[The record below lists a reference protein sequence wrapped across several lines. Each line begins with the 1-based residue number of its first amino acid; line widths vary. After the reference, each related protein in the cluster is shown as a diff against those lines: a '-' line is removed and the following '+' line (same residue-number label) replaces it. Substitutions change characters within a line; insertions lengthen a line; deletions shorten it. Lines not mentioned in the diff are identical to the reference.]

1 MQFIKFMTSG
11 TGRLA
16 RVVIGAI
23 IVVLGLLVVQGT
35 LGTIMSIVGLIP
47 IAGGL
52 FDFCLAGA
60 VFGYP
65 LKGSAA
71 RAQLADK

>member
-16 RVVIGAI
+16 RVVLGAI
-23 IVVLGLLVVQGT
+23 IVALGLLVVQGT
-35 LGTIMSIVGLIP
+35 LGTIMSIVGLVP

-60 VFGYP
+60 VLGYP

-71 RAQLADK
+71 RAQLANK

>member
-23 IVVLGLLVVQGT
+23 IVALGLLVVQGT
-35 LGTIMSIVGLIP
+35 LGTIMSIVGLVP

-60 VFGYP
+60 VLGYP

-71 RAQLADK
+71 RAQLANK

>member
-1 MQFIKFMTSG
+1 MQFVKFMTSG

-16 RVVIGAI
+16 RVILGAI
-23 IVVLGLLVVQGT
+23 IVALGLFVIQGT
-35 LGTIMSIVGLIP
+35 FGTILSIVGLVP

-52 FDFCLAGA
+52 FDFCVAGA
-60 VFGYP
+60 VLGYP

-71 RAQLADK
+71 RAQLAKP